1 MGYRFYINGM
11 ISMSFIQ
18 IILVVIFAALC
29 GASSILDQFEIYRPL
44 VACTVMGIIL
54 GHVADG
60 VLLGGSLEMIALG
73 WMNIGAA
80 VSPDPALAS
89 IISSILVMTYHQSIG
104 EGMAIAVPLA
114 AAGQVLTIF
123 ARSLAV
129 GFMHKADDYGR
140 KGNLLGID
148 AMNLGAMSLQMLRVV
163 IPVLVVI
170 LVNADAVQTMLNAIP
185 LVVSKGLQISGG
197 FIVVVGYAMVIQMME
212 AKHLIQF
219 FLLGFV
225 IAEFTNFNLVAFGI
239 IGVCIALIYLQLS
252 PKYNNV
258 AASSG
263 GNSGGATLSLED
275 ELDREL
281 DDL

>member
-185 LVVSKGLQISGG
+185 LVVSK
-197 FIVVVGYAMVIQMME
+197 
-212 AKHLIQF
+212 
-219 FLLGFV
+219 
-225 IAEFTNFNLVAFGI
+225 
-239 IGVCIALIYLQLS
+239 
-252 PKYNNV
+252 
-258 AASSG
+258 
-263 GNSGGATLSLED
+263 
-275 ELDREL
+275 
-281 DDL
+281 